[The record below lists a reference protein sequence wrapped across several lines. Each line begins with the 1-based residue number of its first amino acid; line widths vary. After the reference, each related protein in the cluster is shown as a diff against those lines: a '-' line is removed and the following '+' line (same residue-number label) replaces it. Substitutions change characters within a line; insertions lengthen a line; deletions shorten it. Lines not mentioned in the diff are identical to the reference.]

1 MLQKL
6 GFLPGFNKQ
15 VTSTGAESQWTGGE
29 NVRFRYGTPEKIGGW
44 NQLGESKLTGV
55 ARGLHHFVNKEST
68 KYAAIGT
75 NRILYVYS
83 GGVYYDIHPLTNPS
97 GTAITSAFSTTNND
111 AAVTITFSGS
121 HNFQA
126 GDIILFGDTST
137 FSAITNSNFGASD
150 FCDKKFMVTSVPTT
164 STITITMPSVETG
177 SGATTSGGITY
188 YQYYHVGPAEQIGA
202 YGWGISLFG
211 GTILGSLTTTLTAP
225 GLGDNAF
232 GTGGSGTT
240 VNVGS
245 TTGFPSTGT
254 NYFQVGSEEI
264 SYTGVTAT
272 SFTGITRAARGST
285 RAAHSGGATVTNTSS
300 WTGWGSAAANTDKVT
315 DPGLWSL
322 DNLGSSL
329 IALIHNGECFEWDG
343 DAANATATRATII
356 TGAPTASRDMIVAT
370 TSRQLIFFGTETT
383 IGTKSSQDD
392 MYIRWSDREDI
403 TNYTAEIDN
412 TAGEQRLAAGSRIM
426 GSELGRDAIYVWT
439 DTSLFTMR
447 FIGGQLVFAFAQV
460 GTNCGL
466 IGMNAAV
473 EVDGAAYWMSDNGF
487 FRFTGKLES
496 MDCLVEDYVYDDLNT
511 TSNQLVYCGINNL
524 FGEITWFY
532 PTSTSNVNTRSVT
545 YSYLDS
551 TSKRP
556 IWFTNAS
563 SLYPRTTWQD
573 SAVFGLPHA
582 TKYDAGTDTS
592 FDVTGNTDGTT
603 IYFEHETG
611 VNQQLAASTATA
623 IPANITSGDYDIT
636 QKVVRGAATNMADL
650 RGDGENI
657 MRVSRIIPDFITQQG
672 NAIVQLD
679 LRNYPNNASASSSL
693 GPFTVTTSTSKVD
706 TRARARAIA
715 LTISNTAVDTTWKLG
730 TFRLDIQAGGRR

>member
-55 ARGLHHFVNKEST
+55 ARGLHHFVNTAST
-68 KYAAIGT
+68 KFAAIGT

-111 AAVTITFSGS
+111 PAVTITFGGS

-137 FSAITNSNFGASD
+137 FSAITNSNFGAAD
-150 FCDKKFMVTSVPTT
+150 FCDKKFMVTSVPTAT
-164 STITITMPSVETG
+164 TITITMPSNETG

-188 YQYYHVGPAEQIGA
+188 FQYYHVGPAEQIGA
-202 YGWGISLFG
+202 FGWGISLWG
-211 GTILGSLTTTLTAP
+211 GNILGSLTTTLTAP
-225 GLGDNAF
+225 GLNNDAF

-240 VNVGS
+240 INVGS
-245 TTGFPSTGT
+245 TTGFPSAGT
-254 NYFQVGSEEI
+254 NYVQVGTEEI

-272 SFTGITRAARGST
+272 SLTGITRAVRGST
-285 RAAHSGGATVTNTSS
+285 RAAHSGGVTVTNTSS
-300 WTGWGSAAANTDKVT
+300 WTGWGSAAANTDSVT

-322 DNLGSSL
+322 DNLGTTL
-329 IALIHNGECFEWDG
+329 IALIHNGECFQWDA
-343 DAANATATRATII
+343 DASNATATRATII
-356 TGAPTASRDMIVAT
+356 SGAPTASRDMLVST
-370 TSRQLIFFGTETT
+370 PDRHLVFFGTEKT
-383 IGTKSSQDD
+383 IGNKTTQDD
-392 MYIRWSDREDI
+392 MFIRFSSQEDI
-403 TNYTAEIDN
+403 TDYTPTAEN
-412 TAGEQRLAAGSRIM
+412 SAGTQRLASGSRIM
-426 GSELGRDAIYVWT
+426 GATLGRNAIYIWS

-447 FIGGQLVFAFAQV
+447 FVGTPFTFAFEQV

-473 EVDGAAYWMSDNGF
+473 EVDGAAYWMSENGF
-487 FRFTGKLES
+487 FRYTGKLES

-532 PTSTSNVNTRSVT
+532 ATSTSNVVNRAVT

-551 TSKRP
+551 TAKRP

-563 SLYPRTTWQD
+563 GLFPRSTWED
-573 SAVFGLPHA
+573 SSVFGLPHG
-582 TKYDAGTDTS
+582 TKYNAGVDTS

-611 VNQQLAASTATA
+611 VNQQEAATTAVA

-636 QKVVRGAATNMADL
+636 QKVVRGAATNLGDL
-650 RGDGENI
+650 RGAGENI
-657 MRVSRIIPDFITQQG
+657 MRVSRIIPDFISQQG
-672 NAIVQLD
+672 TSIIQLD
-679 LRNYPNNASASSSL
+679 LRNYPNNAAASSSL
-693 GPFTVTTSTSKVD
+693 GPFSVTSSTTKVD
-706 TRARARAIA
+706 TRARARAVA

-730 TFRLDIQAGGRR
+730 TFRLDIHAGGRR